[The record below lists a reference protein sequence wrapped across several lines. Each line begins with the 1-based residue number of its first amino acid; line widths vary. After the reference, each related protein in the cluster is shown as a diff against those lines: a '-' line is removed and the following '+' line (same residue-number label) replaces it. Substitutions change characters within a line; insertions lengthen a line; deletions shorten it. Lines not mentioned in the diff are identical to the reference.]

1 MIRPANIRFE
11 VAFPFA
17 TEKEKDAEKAYI
29 EKNFHVVQD
38 ANVKGLWVTSDIALQ
53 LAKEY
58 GLEEYIRAMKDAS
71 PDKPSDMLTLPTT
84 TGKGKASSVPS
95 STPKL
100 PHEAPRRSRRSVSP
114 KKSAQKPT
122 APKAPSST
130 TGRGRKKRGSTVD
143 DESVASSSP
152 KVPHSAVFKTEE
164 AIDKIVEEDKPLLDS
179 IRVVVCSRLQS
190 TRNLI

>member
-1 MIRPANIRFE
+1 LNAAANIRFE

-17 TEKEKDAEKAYI
+17 TEKEKDAEKAHI

-38 ANVKGLWVTSDIALQ
+38 ANVKGHWVTSDVALQ

-114 KKSAQKPT
+114 KKSAQKPA

-179 IRVVVCSRLQS
+179 IRVVVCSCCGVYG
-190 TRNLI
+190 N